1 MPTIKVQIECESVEE
16 FIEIFGPLVSN
27 TQTVVEATVIPA
39 SQPVTEPKPDSE
51 PKPEPA
57 KQEKKKASAWTP
69 EKRKAQ
75 SERMKKIRAERH
87 WSTKTKKAQETK
99 EETKEKS
106 KEKPKES
113 KKKTK
118 GKKRKKSTSGW
129 TAEKRKAAGD
139 RMRARMAKK
148 KAEKEKAAQ
157 KEQKE
162 SEKTKPKGRKGR
174 NLAWTERPTGKK
186 GKKEKKQSEPE
197 PTKEQPK
204 TRPVNDMFTL
214 AYDAMAT
221 AIASTSMADTN
232 SILETMSVTEAEQE
246 MATEIVMK
254 LMRAAAGH
262 AKNEFSI
269 GEGDNP
275 TLLCFSAG
283 ATLPSLDILR
293 AY

>member
-1 MPTIKVQIECESVEE
+1 MPTIKVQIECESIEE

-57 KQEKKKASAWTP
+57 KQEKKASGWTP

-106 KEKPKES
+106 EEKPKDT
-113 KKKTK
+113 KKTK

-162 SEKTKPKGRKGR
+162 SEETKPKGRKGR
-174 NLAWTERPTGKK
+174 KLSWTERPTGKK
-186 GKKEKKQSEPE
+186 GKKGKKQPEPE

-204 TRPVNDMFTL
+204 TRPVNDMFTQ

-221 AIASTSMADTN
+221 AIASKSMADTN

>member
-1 MPTIKVQIECESVEE
+1 MPTIKVQIECESIEE

-57 KQEKKKASAWTP
+57 KQEKKASGWTP

-106 KEKPKES
+106 EEKPKDT

-139 RMRARMAKK
+139 RMRTRMAKK

-157 KEQKE
+157 KEQEE
-162 SEKTKPKGRKGR
+162 SEKTKPKGAKGSQPLMDR
-174 NLAWTERPTGKK
+174 TTNGQERQEG
-186 GKKEKKQSEPE
+186 EE
-197 PTKEQPK
+197 
-204 TRPVNDMFTL
+204 
-214 AYDAMAT
+214 
-221 AIASTSMADTN
+221 AI
-232 SILETMSVTEAEQE
+232 
-246 MATEIVMK
+246 
-254 LMRAAAGH
+254 
-262 AKNEFSI
+262 
-269 GEGDNP
+269 
-275 TLLCFSAG
+275 
-283 ATLPSLDILR
+283 
-293 AY
+293 